1 MKRYILKFKGLFSLT
16 CLFEVLLSG
25 FSIASAFMLQWLI
38 DLATGG
44 NLNKFLRGV
53 IFFIIFCIV
62 GFLVDALGRSVRT
75 VYVNKTVVHIK
86 ENIFTSL
93 MKKDMKSFNKDN
105 SAKYISILS
114 NDIDMIEN
122 DGIATILNLVSSF
135 SGFILALVSV
145 IYLSIPVTIAIF
157 AMGTVTFFLPQLFS
171 KGISKRRD
179 ALSTSLEN
187 LTIKT
192 KDILSGFEVIRNFN
206 ISHKINKI
214 YSTSVRTTG
223 KKKTSFSIYS
233 GVVEAFSQNLG
244 MLMFS
249 APIAIGGYFV
259 IKGDLTIGKMIA
271 LIQLLNNVINPL
283 TSASNRINKIK
294 SLKPIIEKIDILT
307 TEDVKEEAKYS
318 LDSFNKTI
326 ELKDI
331 YFSYD
336 GAKKALKNINQTF
349 EKGKKYA
356 LVGGSGSGKSTI
368 LRLLLRYYEEFDGSI
383 LIDGKEH
390 RDIDINHI
398 YKHLSV
404 IQQNVFMFDGTVKD
418 NIGLYGEYSDEEIL
432 KAAKMAGLSKL
443 IESLPK
449 GIYEDVGENGSRLS
463 GGEKQRVAIARA
475 LMKNSSIML
484 LDESTSA
491 LDNET
496 AFSIEKSLLELEGV
510 TSIVIT
516 HKLME
521 EILKKYDEII
531 VMRDGTIVERGE
543 FNELISEKGYF
554 YSLYNVGQTLE
565 DEASENS
572 LAV

>member
-1 MKRYILKFKGLFSLT
+1 MKKYILKFKGLFTLT
-16 CLFEVLLSG
+16 CLFNLLLSG
-25 FSIASAFMLQWLI
+25 FSVASAWVLQYII

-44 NLNKFLRGV
+44 DLNKFFKGIL
-53 IFFIIFCIV
+53 FFICFCIS
-62 GFLVDALGRSVRT
+62 GFLMDAIGRSIKAI
-75 VYVNKTVVHIK
+75 YMNKTIIYIK
-86 ENIFTSL
+86 ESIFTSL
-93 MKKDMKSFNKDN
+93 MKKDMKSFNEDN

-122 DGIATILNLVSSF
+122 DGILTVLNLINSCF
-135 SGFILALVSV
+135 GFILALASI
-145 IYLSIPVTIAIF
+145 IYLSFPVTVAIF
-157 AMGTVTFFLPQLFS
+157 FMGIVTFILPQIFS
-171 KGISKRRD
+171 KGISSRRNT
-179 ALSTSLEN
+179 LSKSLES
-187 LTIKT
+187 LTVTT
-192 KDILSGFEVIRNFN
+192 KDILTGFEVIRNFN
-206 ISHKINKI
+206 IFDKVNKI
-214 YSTSVRTTG
+214 YSNSVRNAG
-223 KKKTSFSIYS
+223 NKKKNFTIYS
-233 GVVEAFSQNLG
+233 GVVEAFSDNLG
-244 MLMFS
+244 MIMFS

-259 IKGDLTIGKMIA
+259 IKGSLTVGKMIA
-271 LIQLLNNVINPL
+271 LIQLLNHIINPI
-283 TSASNRINKIK
+283 TAASTRVNKIR
-294 SLKPIIEKIDILT
+294 SLKPILEKIEVLT
-307 TEDVKEEAKYS
+307 NENIKEDAKYL

-326 ELKDI
+326 ELQNVD
-331 YFSYD
+331 FSYD
-336 GAKKALKNINQTF
+336 GSKKALKNVNQTF

-418 NIGLYGEYSDEEIL
+418 NIGLYGDYSDEEIL

>member
-1 MKRYILKFKGLFSLT
+1 MKKYILKFKFLFGLT
-16 CLFEVLLSG
+16 CFFQIILATIGVGCAFVLQYMVDL
-25 FSIASAFMLQWLI
+25 ASA
-38 DLATGG
+38 G
-44 NLNKFLRGV
+44 NMQNFVKGV
-53 IFFIIFCIV
+53 ILFIIYCLV
-62 GFLVDALGRSVRT
+62 SFLVDLLLGISKT
-75 VYVNKTVVHIK
+75 VYIKNTMAYIK
-86 ENIFTSL
+86 EDIFS
-93 MKKDMKSFNKDN
+93 KIIKRDIKSFTEEN
-105 SAKYISILS
+105 SANYISILS
-114 NDIDMIEN
+114 NDITMIES
-122 DGIATILNLVSSF
+122 DGLETVF
-135 SGFILALVSV
+135 SLIHNAFAFTLALISI
-145 IYLSIPVTIAIF
+145 IYINIYITIAVF
-157 AMGTVTFFLPQLFS
+157 TLGAAAFLIPQMFS
-171 KGISKRRD
+171 KNISKRRKVY
-179 ALSTSLEN
+179 SSSLGDF
-187 LTIKT
+187 TAKT
-192 KDILSGFEVIRNFN
+192 KDILTGFEVIRNFN
-206 ISHKINKI
+206 IFDKISEI
-214 YSTSVRTTG
+214 YSKNNRNVED
-223 KKKTSFSIYS
+223 KKKKFKMYTKIIDSVSECMGLLLFT
-233 GVVEAFSQNLG
+233 
-244 MLMFS
+244 

-259 IKGDLTIGKMIA
+259 IKGQTSVGTMIA
-271 LIQLLNNVINPL
+271 LVQLIGRITQPIGS
-283 TSASNRINKIK
+283 SAQIINKIK
-294 SLKPIIEKIDILT
+294 SLKPIIEKIDTLT
-307 TEDVKEEAKYS
+307 TEDVKTETKYS

-326 ELKDI
+326 ELKDL

-336 GAKKALKNINQTF
+336 GSKKALKNINQTF

-418 NIGLYGEYSDEEIL
+418 NIGLYGDYSDEEIL

-496 AFSIEKSLLELEGV
+496 AFSIEKSLLELQGV

-531 VMRDGTIVERGE
+531 VMRDGAIVERGE
-543 FNELISEKGYF
+543 FNELLSEKGYF

-565 DEASENS
+565 DEAGENS
-572 LAV
+572 LAG